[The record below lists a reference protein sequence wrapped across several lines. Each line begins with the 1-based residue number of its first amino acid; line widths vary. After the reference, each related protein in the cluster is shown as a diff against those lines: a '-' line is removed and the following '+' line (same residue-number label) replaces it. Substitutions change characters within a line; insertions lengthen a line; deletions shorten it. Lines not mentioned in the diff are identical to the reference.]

1 METITQLAALRA
13 RLDTWHRAGE
23 PVALVPTMGNLHRGH
38 LSLVALARQHARRT
52 VVTVFVNPTQFGPN
66 EDFDAYPRTPAPD
79 AGLLAATGAD
89 LLFMPAVD
97 EVYPAGTAGATR
109 VEVPGLSTILCG
121 AHRPGHFAGVTSVV
135 ARLFHMTSP
144 DVAIFGEKDFQQLAV
159 IRRMVADLHFR
170 VRIIGAPTV
179 REPDGLALSSR
190 NQYLTAAERSVAPQ
204 LQATLAACAADL
216 KAGRRD
222 FAVLEAEG
230 MARLAAAG
238 FRPDYVAIRSIGGLV
253 EPSAG
258 EAGLVVLAA
267 AALGR
272 ARLIDNVLLPDLVA

>member
-1 METITQLAALRA
+1 VETITQLAALRA
-13 RLDTWHRAGE
+13 RLDAWRGAGE
-23 PVALVPTMGNLHRGH
+23 SVALVPTMGNLHRGH
-38 LSLVALARQHARRT
+38 LSLVTLGRQHARRT

-89 LLFMPAVD
+89 VLFMPSVD

-135 ARLFHMTSP
+135 ARLFNMTGP
-144 DVAIFGEKDFQQLAV
+144 DVAVFGEKDFQQLAV

-170 VRIIGAPTV
+170 VRIVGAPTV

-190 NQYLTAAERSVAPQ
+190 NQYLTAAERGIAPQ
-204 LQATLAACAADL
+204 LHAALAACAAAL
-216 KAGRRD
+216 EAGRRD
-222 FAVLEAEG
+222 FTALESGA

-238 FRPDYVAIRSIGGLV
+238 FRPDYVAIRRIDGLV

-258 EAGLVVLAA
+258 DAGLVALAA
-267 AALGR
+267 ATLGR
-272 ARLIDNVLLPDLVA
+272 ARLIDNILLPDLVA

>member
-1 METITQLAALRA
+1 
-13 RLDTWHRAGE
+13 
-23 PVALVPTMGNLHRGH
+23 MGNLHRGH
-38 LSLVALARQHARRT
+38 LSLVTLARQHARRT
-52 VVTVFVNPTQFGPN
+52 VVTVFVNPTQFGPS

-89 LLFMPAVD
+89 VLFMPGVD

-135 ARLFHMTSP
+135 ARLFNMTGP

-170 VRIIGAPTV
+170 VHIVGAPTV

-190 NQYLTAAERSVAPQ
+190 NQYLTAAERGVAPQ
-204 LQATLAACAADL
+204 LQAALAACAAAL
-216 KAGRRD
+216 TAGRRD
-222 FAVLEAEG
+222 FATLEAEG
-230 MARLAAAG
+230 VARLATAG
-238 FRPDYVAIRSIGGLV
+238 FRPDYVAIRRIEGLV

-258 EAGLVVLAA
+258 DAGLVVLAA
-267 AALGR
+267 ATLGR